1 MNILLVED
9 DLDLAAGLVKA
20 LRREGFTVNHVPYGR
35 EAVLSVKTEAPD
47 MVILDLG
54 LPDID
59 GLQVLEGIRTAH
71 RSLPVLILTARD
83 GLDDK
88 VMALDTGADDYL
100 SKPFEMDELLARLR
114 VVARRLGTSQNS
126 KIELHG
132 VSLDTRHHEVLV
144 DHVPVKVSRREY
156 MLLMALMENSG
167 RVQTKEMLEQK
178 LYGWGE
184 EVVSNA
190 IEVHVSNLRKKL
202 PADFIKT
209 VRGVGYSISKSNN
222 SISKSST

>member
-9 DLDLAAGLVKA
+9 DLDLASGLVKA
-20 LRREGFTVNHVPYGR
+20 LRHEGFTVNHVTRGR
-35 EAVLSVKTEAPD
+35 EAVLSVKAEPPD
-47 MVILDLG
+47 MVVLDLG

-59 GLQVLEGIRTAH
+59 GLQVLKAIRSGR

-88 VMALDTGADDYL
+88 VVALDTGADDYL
-100 SKPFEMDELLARLR
+100 SKPFEMEELLARLR

-132 VSLDTRHHEVLV
+132 VSLDTRHHQVLV
-144 DHVPVKVSRREY
+144 NDLPIKLSRREY

-190 IEVHVSNLRKKL
+190 IEVHISNIRKKL

-209 VRGVGYSISKSNN
+209 VRGVGYSISKLRS
-222 SISKSST
+222 